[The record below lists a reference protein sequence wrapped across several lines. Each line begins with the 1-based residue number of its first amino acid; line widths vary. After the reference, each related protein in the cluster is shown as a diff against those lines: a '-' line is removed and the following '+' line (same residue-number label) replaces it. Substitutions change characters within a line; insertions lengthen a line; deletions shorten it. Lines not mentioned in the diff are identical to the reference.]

1 MATTFRRLA
10 LILLLSGLLAGIAF
24 AQEGEAPAA
33 AKPTFGLG
41 LGIGVQ
47 TFNEPSGSVTYQ
59 SLSLSPDLAFGKFGI
74 GLAVT
79 LNYRFTGAANSFEVR
94 LADWWPQAP
103 DPVTFQTV
111 AAIYLPKISYV
122 RWGEKGDPLFVKL
135 GSIND
140 STLGNG
146 FIVGNYANT
155 LFLPSNR
162 LFGLNFDMDGS
173 LFGFP
178 YVGLETMTG
187 NLAELDVIGGR
198 LYVRPLAGTKI
209 PILKNLE
216 FGGTVA
222 ADREPDLYYATTTAA
237 APVLAFGGDVRLPV
251 IFIKNVFSLVTFGD
265 VASTP
270 KGASDRAWGGM
281 VGLGGKFFSF
291 LTYGAQLRMLGDDFI
306 PVYFDATYDLLRNVQ
321 YDLVQATGFSDAS
334 MGWMASLGTSFFDD
348 KFVFKV
354 SLDAPFVAPV
364 TDPADLSAIVK
375 NPHLRGTFTIGEG
388 IIPGLPGI
396 SLDASYDKKGI
407 TDFTSTPPGGL
418 FNPTNAAIQAKLNYK
433 SGPAVLSFVYKVRYE
448 PPATPDDTPWVVTSG
463 LESSI
468 QLF

>member
-1 MATTFRRLA
+1 MATTLRRLA
-10 LILLLSGLLAGIAF
+10 LMLLVSGLLGGVAF

-47 TFNEPSGSVTYQ
+47 TFNEPTGSVTYQ
-59 SLSLSPDLAFGKFGI
+59 SLSLSPDLAFGKFGV

-79 LNYRFTGAANSFEVR
+79 LNYRFGGPSSSFEIR
-94 LADWWPQAP
+94 LADWWPQSP

-111 AAIYLPKISYV
+111 ASIYLPKIAYL
-122 RWGEKGDPLFVKL
+122 RWGQKGDPLFVKL
-135 GSIND
+135 GSID
-140 STLGNG
+140 DATLGNG

-155 LFLPSNR
+155 LFLPGDR
-162 LFGLNFDMDGS
+162 HFGLNFDMDGS

-178 YVGLETMTG
+178 YVGLETIAG
-187 NLAELDVIGGR
+187 NLAVLDVIGGR
-198 LYVRPLAGTKI
+198 LYVRPLVGTKI

-216 FGGTVA
+216 VGGTVA
-222 ADREPDLYYATTTAA
+222 ADREPDLYYATKNTPA
-237 APVLAFGGDVRLPV
+237 APVVAFGGDVRLPV
-251 IFIKNVFSLVTFGD
+251 IFITNVFSLVTFGD

-270 KGASDRAWGGM
+270 KGVSERAWGGM
-281 VGLGGKFFSF
+281 LGLGGKLFSF
-291 LTYGAQLRMLGDDFI
+291 LTYGAQLRILGDDFI
-306 PVYFDATYDLLRNVQ
+306 PAYFDATYDLLRSVK
-321 YDLVQATGFSDAS
+321 YDLVRDTGFSDAS
-334 MGWMASLGTSFFDD
+334 MGWMASLGTSFFED
-348 KFVFKV
+348 KIAFKV

-364 TDPADLSAIVK
+364 ADPLDPSAIVK

-388 IIPGLPGI
+388 IIPGI
-396 SLDASYDKKGI
+396 SMDASYDKKGI
-407 TDFTSTPPGGL
+407 TKWKDLIDPL
-418 FNPTNAAIQAKLNYK
+418 NAAIQAKLSYK

-463 LESSI
+463 LESTI

>member
-1 MATTFRRLA
+1 MATTLRRLA
-10 LILLLSGLLAGIAF
+10 LMLLVSGLLGGAVF

-47 TFNEPSGSVTYQ
+47 TFNEPQPTGSVTYQ

-79 LNYRFTGAANSFEVR
+79 LNYRFGGPSNSFEIR
-94 LADWWPQAP
+94 LADWWPQSP

-111 AAIYLPKISYV
+111 AAIYLPKIAYL
-122 RWGEKGDPLFVKL
+122 RWGQKGDPLFVKL
-135 GSIND
+135 GSID
-140 STLGNG
+140 DATLGNG

-155 LFLPSNR
+155 LFLPGDR
-162 LFGLNFDMDGS
+162 HFGLNFDMDGS
-173 LFGFP
+173 LFSFP
-178 YVGLETMTG
+178 YVGLETIAG
-187 NLAELDVIGGR
+187 NLAVLDVIGGR
-198 LYVRPLAGTKI
+198 LYVRPLVGTKI

-216 FGGTVA
+216 VGGTVA
-222 ADREPDLYYATTTAA
+222 ADREPDLYSATKNTPAT
-237 APVLAFGGDVRLPV
+237 PVVAFGGDVRLPV
-251 IFIKNVFSLVTFGD
+251 IFITNVFSLVTFGD

-270 KGASDRAWGGM
+270 KGASERAWGGM
-281 VGLGGKFFSF
+281 LGLGGKVFSF

-306 PVYFDATYDLLRNVQ
+306 PAYFDATYDLLRSVK
-321 YDLVQATGFSDAS
+321 YDLVRDTGFSDAS
-334 MGWMASLGTSFFDD
+334 MGWMASLGTSFFED
-348 KFVFKV
+348 KIAFKV

-364 TDPADLSAIVK
+364 TDPADPSAIVK

-388 IIPGLPGI
+388 IIPGI
-396 SLDASYDKKGI
+396 SMDASYDKKGI
-407 TDFTSTPPGGL
+407 TKWKDLIDPL
-418 FNPTNAAIQAKLNYK
+418 NAAIQAKLNYK

-448 PPATPDDTPWVVTSG
+448 PTALPDPWVVTSG
-463 LESSI
+463 LESTI

>member
-1 MATTFRRLA
+1 MATTLRRLA

-33 AKPTFGLG
+33 AKPAFGLG
-41 LGIGVQ
+41 LGIGVA

-94 LADWWPQAP
+94 LADWWPQTP
-103 DPVTFQTV
+103 DPVTFQNV
-111 AAIYLPKISYV
+111 AAIYLPKIAYL

-135 GSIND
+135 GSID
-140 STLGNG
+140 DATLGNG

-162 LFGLNFDMDGS
+162 HFGLNLDVDGS

-178 YVGLETMTG
+178 YVGLETIAG
-187 NLAELDVIGGR
+187 DLAQLDVIGGR
-198 LYVRPLAGTKI
+198 LYVRPLVGTKI

-222 ADREPDLYYATTTAA
+222 ADTKPYLYNKVKAALETPSPD
-237 APVLAFGGDVRLPV
+237 VAFGGDVRLPV
-251 IFIKNVFSLVTFGD
+251 ISLKNVFSLVTFGD
-265 VASTP
+265 VASIP
-270 KGASDRAWGGM
+270 RGASDRAWGGM
-281 VGLGGKFFSF
+281 VGLGGRFFSF

-306 PVYFDATYDLLRNVQ
+306 PVYFDATYDLLRDVKH
-321 YDLVQATGFSDAS
+321 DLARGAGFSDAS

-348 KFVFKV
+348 KIVFKV
-354 SLDAPFVAPV
+354 SLDAPFAAPI
-364 TDPADLSAIVK
+364 TDPADLSAIVT

-388 IIPGLPGI
+388 IIPGI

-407 TDFTSTPPGGL
+407 TGFTATPIGGL
-418 FNPTNAAIQAKLNYK
+418 FNPTNAAIQAKLNYR
-433 SGPAVLSFVYKVRYE
+433 SGPAVLSFVYKVRHE
-448 PPATPDDTPWVVTSG
+448 PSAPSGWVVTSG

>member
-1 MATTFRRLA
+1 MATIPRRFA
-10 LILLLSGLLAGIAF
+10 LMLLFLGMLAGIAF

-33 AKPTFGLG
+33 AKPAFGLG
-41 LGIGVQ
+41 LGIGVA

-94 LADWWPQAP
+94 LADWWPQTP
-103 DPVTFQTV
+103 DLVTFQTV
-111 AAIYLPKISYV
+111 AAIYLPKIAYL

-135 GSIND
+135 GSID
-140 STLGNG
+140 DATLGNG

-162 LFGLNFDMDGS
+162 HFGLNLDMDGS

-178 YVGLETMTG
+178 YVGLETIAG
-187 NLAELDVIGGR
+187 DLAQLDVIGGR
-198 LYVRPLAGTKI
+198 LYVRPLVGTKI

-216 FGGTVA
+216 FGGSVA
-222 ADREPDLYYATTTAA
+222 ADMKPDLYHATDPSPAD
-237 APVLAFGGDVRLPV
+237 PVVAFGGDVRLPV
-251 IFIKNVFSLVTFGD
+251 ISIKNVFSLVTFAD
-265 VASTP
+265 VASIP
-270 KGASDRAWGGM
+270 RGASERAWGGM
-281 VGLGGKFFSF
+281 VGLGGRFFSF

-306 PVYFDATYDLLRNVQ
+306 PVYFDATYDLLRDMKYN
-321 YDLVQATGFSDAS
+321 LVQATGFSDAS

-348 KFVFKV
+348 KIVFKI
-354 SLDAPFVAPV
+354 SLDAPFAAPI
-364 TDPADLSAIVK
+364 TDPADLSAIVI

-388 IIPGLPGI
+388 IIPGI

-407 TDFTSTPPGGL
+407 TDFTAAHIGGL

-433 SGPAVLSFVYKVRYE
+433 SGPAILSFVYKVRHE
-448 PPATPDDTPWVVTSG
+448 PSAPSGWVVTSG

>member
-1 MATTFRRLA
+1 MATTLRRLA
-10 LILLLSGLLAGIAF
+10 LILLLSALFGGIAF

-33 AKPTFGLG
+33 PKPTFGLG
-41 LGIGVQ
+41 LGIGVA
-47 TFNEPSGSVTYQ
+47 TFNEPEPIGSVTYQ

-74 GLAVT
+74 GLDVK
-79 LNYRFTGAANSFEVR
+79 LNYQFTGNNFTIR

-103 DPVTFQTV
+103 DLVTFQNV
-111 AAIYLPKISYV
+111 AAIYLPKFKYV
-122 RWGEKGDPLFVKL
+122 RWGEKGDPLFIKL
-135 GSIND
+135 GSID
-140 STLGNG
+140 DATLGNG

-155 LFLPSNR
+155 LFLPGDR
-162 LFGLNFDMDGS
+162 HFGLNFDIDGS

-187 NLAELDVIGGR
+187 DLAQLDVFGGR

-222 ADREPDLYYATTTAA
+222 ADRVPDLYNATTSPAV
-237 APVLAFGGDVRLPV
+237 PVAAFGVDVRLPV
-251 IFIKNVFSLVTFGD
+251 IYIENVFSLVTFAD

-270 KGASDRAWGGM
+270 TGATERAWGGM
-281 VGLGGKFFSF
+281 VGVGGKLFSF
-291 LTYGAQLRMLGDDFI
+291 LTYGAQLRVLGDDFI
-306 PVYFDATYDLLRNVQ
+306 PVYFDATYDLLRHLKYN
-321 YDLVQATGFSDAS
+321 LVQATGFSDAS
-334 MGWMASLGTSFFDD
+334 MGWMASLGTSFLDD
-348 KFVFKV
+348 LIVFKI
-354 SLDAPFVAPV
+354 SIDAPFAAP
-364 TDPADLSAIVK
+364 TTDLSAIVK
-375 NPHLRGTFTIGEG
+375 NPHLRGVFTIGEG
-388 IIPGLPGI
+388 IIPGI

-407 TDFTSTPPGGL
+407 TDFTASQPGGL

-448 PPATPDDTPWVVTSG
+448 PTATPNPWVVSSG
-463 LESSI
+463 LESAI

>member
-1 MATTFRRLA
+1 MATTLRRLA
-10 LILLLSGLLAGIAF
+10 LILLLSASLAGTAF

-33 AKPTFGLG
+33 PKPTFGLG
-41 LGIGVQ
+41 LGIGVA
-47 TFNEPSGSVTYQ
+47 TFNEPEPIGSVTYQ

-79 LNYRFTGAANSFEVR
+79 LNYRFTGAANSFEIR

-103 DPVTFQTV
+103 DLVTFQNV
-111 AAIYLPKISYV
+111 AAIYLPKIKYI

-135 GSIND
+135 GSVD
-140 STLGNG
+140 DATLGNG

-155 LFLPSNR
+155 LFLPSDR
-162 LFGLNFDMDGS
+162 HFGLNFDMDGS

-187 NLAELDVIGGR
+187 DLAQFDVLGAR
-198 LYVRPLAGTKI
+198 LYVRPLVGTKI

-222 ADREPDLYYATTTAA
+222 ADREPDLYTATATAA

-270 KGASDRAWGGM
+270 KGADERAWGGM
-281 VGLGGKFFSF
+281 VGLGGKLFTF
-291 LTYGAQLRMLGDDFI
+291 LTYGAQLRILGDDFI
-306 PVYFDATYDLLRNVQ
+306 PVYFDATYDLLRNVKF
-321 YDLVQATGFSDAS
+321 DLVQGTGFSPAS
-334 MGWMASLGTSFFDD
+334 AGFLASLGTSFFDD
-348 KFVFKV
+348 KIAFKI
-354 SLDAPFVAPV
+354 SLDAPFAAPI
-364 TDPADLSAIVK
+364 TDPLDPRIVVT
-375 NPHLRGTFTIGEG
+375 NPHLRGTFIIGDG
-388 IIPGLPGI
+388 IIPGI
-396 SLDASYDKKGI
+396 SLDASYDKRGI
-407 TDFTSTPPGGL
+407 IDLSASQPGGL

-448 PPATPDDTPWVVTSG
+448 PTATPNPWVVTSG
-463 LESSI
+463 LESAI